1 MTSFFRF
8 LGALLLAAMATGAT
22 ALAQERSVV
31 AASSD
36 LRWAASWAAAAQDQ
50 AQLPAPVGAATPP
63 SPEIASL
70 SGRTWRQALQPT
82 LGGKQVRV
90 RFSNFFGKAP
100 LHIAAASLAGATGG
114 PAVSPASLRRLRF
127 DGRSEVSIPP
137 GQDRWSDALRFDVDP
152 AQRLAV
158 SFHVVDAAPF
168 ATIHYLPAGLAWS
181 VPGNAVMN
189 SNWRNPRPSAS
200 NHVVTGLDVLAA
212 PDARVVVAFGDSITE
227 GVGSKDREA
236 VPTRYPDRLAARL
249 RPVSGDPGRFSVI
262 NAGISGNR
270 LLADVVGPKG
280 LARFDR
286 DVLWQSGVTHVV
298 ILIGINDIGFS
309 LPEGGAPAAGLPS
322 ADQITM
328 GLQQLIQRAR
338 DKGVKVLL
346 GTLLPFR
353 GAGYWSEEK
362 EARRQAVN
370 RWIRSR
376 TDVDA
381 IVDFDAVMR
390 NPGRPDTLSGF
401 YDSGDHLHP
410 GNTGYAAMAGA
421 IDLRELHE

>member
-1 MTSFFRF
+1 
-8 LGALLLAAMATGAT
+8 
-22 ALAQERSVV
+22 
-31 AASSD
+31 
-36 LRWAASWAAAAQDQ
+36 
-50 AQLPAPVGAATPP
+50 
-63 SPEIASL
+63 
-70 SGRTWRQALQPT
+70 
-82 LGGKQVRV
+82 
-90 RFSNFFGKAP
+90 
-100 LHIAAASLAGATGG
+100 
-114 PAVSPASLRRLRF
+114 
-127 DGRSEVSIPP
+127 
-137 GQDRWSDALRFDVDP
+137 
-152 AQRLAV
+152 
-158 SFHVVDAAPF
+158 
-168 ATIHYLPAGLAWS
+168 
-181 VPGNAVMN
+181 VPGNAVLN
-189 SNWRNPRPSAS
+189 SNWRRPVSSPS
-200 NHVVTGLDVLAA
+200 NHVVTGLDVMAA
-212 PDARVVVAFGDSITE
+212 SDTRVIVAFGDSITE
-227 GVGSKDREA
+227 GAGSRDREA
-236 VPTRYPDRLAARL
+236 VPMRYPDRLAARL
-249 RPVSGDPGRFSVI
+249 RPATGRAGRFAVV

-309 LPEGGAPAAGLPS
+309 LPEGSAPAVGLPS

-370 RWIRSR
+370 RWIRGR

-381 IVDFDAVMR
+381 VVDFDAVLR
-390 NPGRPDTLSGF
+390 NPGRPDTLSAF

-410 GNTGYAAMAGA
+410 GNAGYAAMAGA
-421 IDLRELHE
+421 IDLRELEE